1 MVNLGG
7 GFLIFKEL
15 AEKIYS
21 HQKEGVLW
29 MWKLHQK
36 NKGGILADDMGHVS
50 FAIFTTDNLRN
61 PGPEYFIFLICD
73 IALLCLGCTRKK
85 KKVL

>member
-1 MVNLGG
+1 MATEHESDDEDEESDMINLGE
-7 GFLIFKEL
+7 GFMIFKEL

-29 MWKLHQK
+29 MWKLHKK

-50 FAIFTTDNLRN
+50 FTIFFYR
-61 PGPEYFIFLICD
+61 
-73 IALLCLGCTRKK
+73 
-85 KKVL
+85 